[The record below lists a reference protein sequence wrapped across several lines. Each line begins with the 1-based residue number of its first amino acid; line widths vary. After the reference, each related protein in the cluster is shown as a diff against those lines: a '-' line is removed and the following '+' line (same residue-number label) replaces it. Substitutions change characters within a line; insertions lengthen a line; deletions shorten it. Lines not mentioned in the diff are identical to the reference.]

1 MKKLKPKQIK
11 LISIIG
17 GGIVFLGLIG
27 FLGWKYWAPLGK
39 KVSTTLKIPGAKEV
53 ANIDTTSPTGG
64 FKLPSQVITTQA
76 ARFPVDLKAPNVD
89 NIRAVIKFKP
99 GPREIKLGVRGNDK
113 DKYLYQSFYHSLV
126 QEAAGWEKIKGI
138 SNILYQRV
146 KHYHSIADLIDNP
159 PAKDKIGGYF
169 VNQETLVKNTS
180 SQGRPNAVINT
191 FLRGSHTF
199 YVWVETAPLVVK
211 VSKQDINMYEGEDKL
226 NLAVYGSNNKK
237 MAEAVIPDDGMTTK
251 TLLKKEAQTEKL
263 EINDIA
269 PGIYRLDLIY
279 DGKSSDSV
287 ITRLEVNQE
296 KIIAKS
302 LFILDDK
309 PSIVYTDTLNLTT
322 QIAHKEYLAPIK
334 VNDKFEI
341 TVLQAGTK
349 VTTDLEALTKTKFNG
364 KDLFKLSSDKNDVI
378 YSGDGYFAFS
388 KDQFFNP
395 DLVKYTDLNTIDN
408 LDKIDYLLTVLTP
421 ARQEGEWLVSEISFD
436 PKDLD
441 ITGDKL
447 YFSLESPKLADYG
460 GELEIG
466 GFEVNIDYQG
476 ALEKFVKKPTEIPTA
491 VPTLTQV
498 KVATPTAISSKTMPI
513 KILNGGAP
521 SGTGTRLAAKLQTA
535 GYANAKAENATDK
548 FKNAA
553 ISYPEKYQNDLK
565 AIEDIVK
572 TEYKLTSRSINSQD
586 ETIIIKIGATA
597 P

>member
-17 GGIVFLGLIG
+17 GSVIFWGLIG

-39 KVSTTLKIPGAKEV
+39 KVRTTLKLPGAKEV
-53 ANIDTTSPTGG
+53 ANVDTSSPTGG

-76 ARFPVDLKAPNVD
+76 ARFPLDIKAPNIA
-89 NIRAVIKFKP
+89 NIHAVIKFKP
-99 GPREIKLGVRGNDK
+99 GPKEIKLGIKGDEK
-113 DKYLYQSFYHSLV
+113 DKYLYKPFYHMFV
-126 QEAAGWEKIKGI
+126 QEAKTWAQVKGI
-138 SNILYQRV
+138 SNILYQRT
-146 KHYHSIADLIDNP
+146 KHYNSIVDLIDNP
-159 PAKDKIGGYF
+159 PKKESIGAYF
-169 VNQETLVKNTS
+169 INMETLLKNVPGDHKS
-180 SQGRPNAVINT
+180 NVIST

-199 YVWVETAPLVVK
+199 YIWVDSAPLNIK
-211 VSKQDINMYEGEDKL
+211 VSKQDINMYDGEDKFKI
-226 NLAVYGSNNKK
+226 NVYKGDKK
-237 MAEAVIPDDGMTTK
+237 IAEKEIPDDGMTTN
-251 TLLKKEAQTEKL
+251 TLLKKDPQTEKIEL
-263 EINDIA
+263 ADIT

-279 DGKSSDSV
+279 DGKGSDSI

-302 LFILDDK
+302 LFILDNK
-309 PSIVYTDTLNLTT
+309 PSTIYTDSVNLTS
-322 QIAHKEYLAPIK
+322 QIIHEGYLAPIK

-341 TVLQAGTK
+341 SILQSGTK
-349 VTTDLEALTKTKFNG
+349 VTTDLETLTKTKFDG
-364 KDLFKLSSDKNDVI
+364 KNLFKLYSIKNDIV

-388 KDQFFNP
+388 KDQYFNP
-395 DLVKYTDLNTIDN
+395 DIIKRTDLNAVEN
-408 LDKIDYLLTVLTP
+408 LDDIDYIFTTLTP
-421 ARQEGEWLVSEISFD
+421 ARQEGDWLVAEINFD
-436 PKDLD
+436 PEELN